1 MSALENLLAEV
12 RVEAEVAVRTEYENT
27 VVKLRAENEDL
38 LREIESLEAQADEM
52 DARYIELDTQHS
64 WLIGALHNLLAQA

>member
-27 VVKLRAENEDL
+27 VVN
-38 LREIESLEAQADEM
+38 LREQVGFLADSVASLELDRDQWYDAYQKLVADYDALVERVQA
-52 DARYIELDTQHS
+52 A
-64 WLIGALHNLLAQA
+64 IGR